1 MEQNKHKTTLSI
13 IVILF
18 VIIIA
23 SIFLVKGDGQNNA
36 QQPENENPT
45 EQTPIAAAPKYM
57 CGMTVTS
64 PLPNSIVTFPLTIN
78 GDIDNL
84 AATDGCTW
92 LMFEGL
98 AGTVSISDI
107 NGQQAAVGLSVI
119 GDWTGNVP
127 VTFTGVLNPPVS
139 FPSGTPLTLTFTE
152 EDPSGGENP
161 GVVFS
166 YQVIAQ

>member
-1 MEQNKHKTTLSI
+1 MEQKKHKTPLSI

-23 SIFLVKGDGQNNA
+23 SIFLVKGDSTNNA
-36 QQPENENPT
+36 QPENENPS
-45 EQTPIAAAPKYM
+45 EQTPVSAALKYM
-57 CGMTVTS
+57 CGMTVNS
-64 PLPNSIVTFPLTIN
+64 PLANSIVSFPLTVT
-78 GDIDNL
+78 GGIDNL

-92 LMFEGL
+92 VMFEGM

-127 VTFTGVLNPPVS
+127 VSFTGTLNPPVS
-139 FPSGTPLTLTFTE
+139 FASGTPLTLTFTE

-161 GVVFS
+161 GSVFS